1 MSITSVPASPEKQFA
16 EILLRVCGIDVQ
28 TTDNYLFQF
37 ACFLSAFTDID
48 GFESMPWEER
58 ANCLRQYYGA
68 MITDRT
74 LRNWC
79 SKLIKTNAIAK
90 VSGVSYWKT
99 EYENGVKLR
108 TRAIKEDVAAY
119 YDRRREIVQQ
129 ETGKNVLAG
138 MPVAEAKKKAW
149 KDVHAILWAEYHCCY
164 YYCKSFLLSA
174 FTDEGISFELLEL
187 ARQISRK
194 EEPHEQ
200 LR

>member
-1 MSITSVPASPEKQFA
+1 
-16 EILLRVCGIDVQ
+16 
-28 TTDNYLFQF
+28 
-37 ACFLSAFTDID
+37 
-48 GFESMPWEER
+48 MPWEER
-58 ANCLRQYYGA
+58 ANCLRDHYGA

-79 SKLIKTNAIAK
+79 SKLIKTNAISK

-108 TRAIKEDVAAY
+108 TRATKEDVAAY

-138 MPVAEAKKKAW
+138 MAVDEAKKKAW
-149 KDVHAILWAEYHCCY
+149 KDVHAILWAEYHCCF

-174 FTDEGISFELLEL
+174 FSDEVTTFELLEL